1 MQPLRMWKIKFDLP
15 LSMTEFIK
23 TMYLCFAKRFSK
35 RRISLASGFYDV
47 RTIIIFSYCFKKQKL
62 VYQGFPGG
70 DSGKEPVC
78 QCRRCR
84 RCGFD
89 PWIGKLPW
97 RRRWQP
103 SPVFLSEK
111 SHGRRSLAGYSPQG
125 RKSQTW
131 LSVRASW
138 FVTKK
143 ARVFRGNSLEE
154 TKTHI
159 LH

>member
-1 MQPLRMWKIKFDLP
+1 
-15 LSMTEFIK
+15 
-23 TMYLCFAKRFSK
+23 MYLCFAKRFSK

-62 VYQGFPGG
+62 VYQCFPGG
-70 DSGKEPVC
+70 DSGKEPAC

-89 PWIGKLPW
+89 PWVGKLPW

-111 SHGRRSLAGYSPQG
+111 SHGQKIQGKHQKQKWFISSPLLRRGYNMAPVLHQVTGS
-125 RKSQTW
+125 TNA
-131 LSVRASW
+131 SVRKQPTLIEDYILYNRSSPPAHLFK
-138 FVTKK
+138 FVF
-143 ARVFRGNSLEE
+143 A
-154 TKTHI
+154 
-159 LH
+159 